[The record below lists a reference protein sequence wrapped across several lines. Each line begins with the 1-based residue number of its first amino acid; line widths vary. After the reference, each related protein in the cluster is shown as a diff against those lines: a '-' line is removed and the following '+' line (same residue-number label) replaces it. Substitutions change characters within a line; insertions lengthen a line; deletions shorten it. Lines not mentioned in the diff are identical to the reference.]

1 MGFKPR
7 VTFIV
12 DETYMGFYSPSSK
25 HKEIQLM
32 WKKDKVS
39 SRSIKILVKDENI
52 AEAHYIYVFVI

>member
-1 MGFKPR
+1 MKLIWA
-7 VTFIV
+7 FILHLV
-12 DETYMGFYSPSSK
+12 NT
-25 HKEIQLM
+25 EIQLM